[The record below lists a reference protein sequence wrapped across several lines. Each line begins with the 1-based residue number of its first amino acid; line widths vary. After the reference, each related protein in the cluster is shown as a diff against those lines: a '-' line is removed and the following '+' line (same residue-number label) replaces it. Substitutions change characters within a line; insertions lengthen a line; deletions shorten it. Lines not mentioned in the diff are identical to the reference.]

1 MDYFDF
7 KNIKVNIKKFAVGCK
22 MIPKKILVLKNEGSL
37 EIDSHQWLDMEIL
50 NYDQISI
57 DGTKTCLLKEPS
69 NDNFYSINEKIAQMD
84 GLMIFVEKSRYQ
96 CIINLEKTLI
106 EEEIPYVILS
116 ESELKTLNSK
126 NCFILIEGQHFQAII
141 KALNRISSLIKE
153 VNGEI
158 EEIKEEK
165 ELNEKNNIFHK
176 ESDKKEFTNDL
187 NSKAEPFPHFEKRKF
202 EIRNFNKQIE
212 MQHEESLKKVRFTL
226 HPIMLDSVKS
236 SLKKLGFAN
245 ITITNIKH
253 YDSEKH
259 NHEIYRASNYE
270 MKAKKWHEIMI
281 VVRKT
286 EVDFIVNMLKKLKN
300 DDLGNEVII
309 SSSEDAIRI
318 SSEERGSQALD

>member
-1 MDYFDF
+1 
-7 KNIKVNIKKFAVGCK
+7 

-37 EIDSHQWLDMEIL
+37 EIDSHDWLDMEIL
-50 NYDQISI
+50 NYNQISI
-57 DGTKTCLLKEPS
+57 DGKKTCLLKEPS
-69 NDNFYSINEKIAQMD
+69 NDNFYSINEKIAQID
-84 GLMIFVEKSRYQ
+84 GIMIFAEKSQNQ

-106 EEEIPYVILS
+106 EEDIPYVILS
-116 ESELKTLNSK
+116 ENELETLNSK

-153 VNGEI
+153 STDV
-158 EEIKEEK
+158 EIKKQFNEENRISDIK
-165 ELNEKNNIFHK
+165 
-176 ESDKKEFTNDL
+176 SDKKVSNDL
-187 NSKAEPFPHFEKRKF
+187 NREINAYPHFEKRKF
-202 EIRNFNKQIE
+202 EIRTFNEKIE

-253 YDSEKH
+253 YDSDKH
-259 NHEIYRASNYE
+259 AHEIYRASNYE

-281 VVRKT
+281 VVRKN

-300 DDLGNEVII
+300 DDIGNEVII
-309 SSSEDAIRI
+309 SSSDDAIRI
-318 SSEERGSQALD
+318 SSEEKGSKALD

>member
-1 MDYFDF
+1 
-7 KNIKVNIKKFAVGCK
+7 

-37 EIDSHQWLDMEIL
+37 EIDSHDWLDMEIL
-50 NYDQISI
+50 NYNQISI

-69 NDNFYSINEKIAQMD
+69 NDNFYSINEKISQID
-84 GLMIFVEKSRYQ
+84 GLMIFAEKSYYP

-106 EEEIPYVILS
+106 DEQIPYVILS
-116 ESELKTLNSK
+116 ENELKTLNSK

-158 EEIKEEK
+158 EEINEE
-165 ELNEKNNIFHK
+165 NNILNK
-176 ESDKKEFTNDL
+176 ESDKKEFTSNL
-187 NSKAEPFPHFEKRKF
+187 NSKVESFPHFEKRKF

-236 SLKKLGFAN
+236 SMKKLGFSN
-245 ITITNIKH
+245 ITITDIKH

-259 NHEIYRASNYE
+259 AHEIYRASNYE

-281 VVRKT
+281 VVRKN

-300 DDLGNEVII
+300 DDIGNEVII

-318 SSEERGSQALD
+318 SSEERGSEALD